1 MDVGNASL
9 VWNEGWPA
17 EGLLDSAPLN
27 SLALGQARLR
37 PEIAFALHLAPPI
50 T

>member
-9 VWNEGWPA
+9 VWNEGWPV
-17 EGLLDSAPLN
+17 EGLLDSTPLN
-27 SLALGQARLR
+27 SLTLDQASLRSAL
-37 PEIAFALHLAPPI
+37 AFALHLAPPI